1 MTTTRSTILFVA
13 LLIGGLLI
21 ALGLRETGVPQRWH
35 SFWYDSAGAAT
46 PPPAPNITVLKT
58 AENVGVDIYS
68 DATWRISVKNT
79 GTADSGLV
87 TLTDVLQGAGLVDSW
102 VITEDTFSSGCNID
116 DNVLTCAGIIPARTY
131 PLGPDFP
138 QLFIDHPAAVTI
150 SGLALKCGSITN
162 VARVDHQYQE
172 ATERLRSNV
181 ATLTIRGCETPTPTP
196 TQPPPTPTAP
206 PATATPI
213 PPTATQPPQATP
225 TPNRNNAPLPPNTG
239 TGMQEP
245 TYADSV
251 PWAAPGGMA
260 LAGLAASG
268 AGMFCLWVGRRRNMR
283 RG

>member
-1 MTTTRSTILFVA
+1 MIRIAIISVA
-13 LLIGGLLI
+13 LAAILGGI
-21 ALGLRETGVPQRWH
+21 AGFDASR
-35 SFWYDSAGAAT
+35 AAPA
-46 PPPAPNITVLKT
+46 PPTPNITVLKT
-58 AENVGVDIYS
+58 AESVGVDIYS

-102 VITEDTFSSGCNID
+102 VIVEDTFSSGCNID
-116 DNVLTCAGIIPARTY
+116 ENVLTCAGIIPARTY

-138 QLFIDHPAAVTI
+138 QLYIDRPATVTI

-162 VARVDHQYQE
+162 VARVDHQYDEQ
-172 ATERLRSNV
+172 TERLRSNV
-181 ATLTIRGCETPTPTP
+181 ATLTIRGCETPT
-196 TQPPPTPTAP
+196 PTPTAP

-225 TPNRNNAPLPPNTG
+225 TPNRNNAPLPPATG
-239 TGMQEP
+239 SGLQEP

-268 AGMFCLWVGRRRNMR
+268 AGAFCLWIARRRNMR